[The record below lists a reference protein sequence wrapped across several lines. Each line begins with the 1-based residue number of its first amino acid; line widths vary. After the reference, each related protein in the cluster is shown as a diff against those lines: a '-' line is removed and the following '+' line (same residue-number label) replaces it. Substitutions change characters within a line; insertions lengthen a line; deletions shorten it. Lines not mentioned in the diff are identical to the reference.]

1 MDCSFLFYQISS
13 WVRSSTKHTYRERE
27 GRGKEMDEW
36 MDGWKKY
43 IYIYRY
49 KVDCTNQLKKKKEND
64 EREFDMLN

>member
-36 MDGWKKY
+36 MDGRN
-43 IYIYRY
+43 IYIDI
-49 KVDCTNQLKKKKEND
+49 KWIAQTSLKKK
-64 EREFDMLN
+64 ERE